1 MSKEKSL
8 AIKLKEETKSLK
20 EQVNA
25 LVAEKEA
32 ALIKAASLTEKVM
45 YFIEEMPRSTIE
57 ESLFKGDHDSEDKAL
72 QKFKSRCTVHKIGY
86 ELVEEVGGDTEE
98 DGNTYFKVYAFSDG
112 LTNCWIKFDG
122 WYSSYDGSELRSY
135 FLVKPEAKQV
145 IVFEKV

>member
-20 EQVNA
+20 ERVNA
-25 LVAEKEA
+25 LVAVKEA
-32 ALIKAASLTEKVM
+32 ALINAASLTEKVM
-45 YFIEEMPRSTIE
+45 YFIEEMPHSTIE
-57 ESLFKGDHDSEDKAL
+57 ESLFKGYHHSEDKAL
-72 QKFKSRCTVHKIGY
+72 QKFKSRCTAHKIGY

-135 FLVKPEAKQV
+135 FPVKPEAKQV